1 MDDQQGRLEG
11 RLKIVSKQCYGYGFG
26 CSIDAKVKLGSGDS
40 SSIPEDATIEVTY
53 KIKGA
58 KDGPVVG
65 FHDGDESGR
74 VRHQYRVPRDPIT
87 QLQAHRRCGLR

>member
-1 MDDQQGRLEG
+1 M
-11 RLKIVSKQCYGYGFG
+11 
-26 CSIDAKVKLGSGDS
+26 KLGYSGDS

-65 FHDGDESGR
+65 STMVTNQDEYDINTEYLETRSR
-74 VRHQYRVPRDPIT
+74 SSKLTVAVVSVEVY
-87 QLQAHRRCGLR
+87 